1 MTEGARIVQIAGEW
15 TAWRRPAGDPPGPPV
30 LLIHGLTGDERS
42 MAVFAGAFPSG
53 SLLLAP
59 RAPHAYQGGGF
70 SWTVSDGWPA
80 WGDLAPAAEA
90 LAALIGSNDR
100 RPWLVAGFSQ
110 GAAAALALAARGGPL
125 AGVAA
130 LAGFLPEGDL
140 PAGAWRGLRVFW
152 GHGTLDEHV
161 PIERARRGVR
171 ALEQAGARVEL
182 CETEVDHRLGAACLR
197 ALRGWA
203 GGR

>member
-1 MTEGARIVQIAGEW
+1 MQLSGEW
-15 TAWRRPAGDPPGPPV
+15 TAWRRPAGDPPAPPV

-59 RAPHAYQGGGF
+59 RGLHAYSGGGY
-70 SWTVSDGWPA
+70 SWTERAGWPA
-80 WGDLAPAAEA
+80 WEDLAPSAEA
-90 LAALIGSNDR
+90 LAGLIGSIDR

-110 GAAAALALAARGGPL
+110 GAAAAFALAARGGPL
-125 AGVAA
+125 AGVAV
-130 LAGFLPEGDL
+130 LAGFLPEGEL
-140 PAGAWRGLRVFW
+140 PAGAWHGLRVFW
-152 GHGTLDEHV
+152 GHGTLDEQV

-171 ALEQAGARVEL
+171 ALDQAGARVEF
-182 CETEVDHRLGAACLR
+182 CETGVDHRLGAACLR